1 MELKNF
7 AQRLRFFRKKARLTQ
22 EELAE
27 KIQISLMTLKR
38 WEWNERQPR
47 IDDIQ
52 KLCEVLHV
60 SEADLLNEPQGENI
74 KLTLS
79 WHWEEMKEGVI
90 NMTADNKFQIVLGD
104 DGRIGLT
111 GAALFPDRETIEDF
125 IARVREQVEIA
136 FDAQVRRGAIK
147 TSRK

>member
-111 GAALFPDRETIEDF
+111 GAALFPDRETIE
-125 IARVREQVEIA
+125 EL
-136 FDAQVRRGAIK
+136 G
-147 TSRK
+147 SRK

>member
-60 SEADLLNEPQGENI
+60 SEADLLNEPQGEEI